1 MVARKNE
8 CLFYQKTEE
17 GPEMAECAQAETIT
31 DIKETLKTV
40 AQAVNRIAVQ
50 DERMLAFDRKNVE
63 QDIDING
70 LYDRMRTIENVLGV
84 NGDGIRMKVVDAFV
98 PFKEQ
103 IDRLEKL
110 LNIVT
115 SRVFVTIILSL
126 FGIIV
131 VGCIC
136 DLAYHSDLLNMLFNW
151 LTKLW
156 SKVPR

>member
-17 GPEMAECAQAETIT
+17 GPEMAECAQTETIT

-70 LYDRMRTIENVLGV
+70 LYERVRIVESVLGV
-84 NGDGIRMKVVDAFV
+84 NGDGIRIKVLDAFV

-103 IDRLEKL
+103 IDRLEGL
-110 LNIVT
+110 LNLLT
-115 SRVFVTIILSL
+115 SKTFKFIILSL
-126 FGIIV
+126 FGLV
-131 VGCIC
+131 VLGGIC
-136 DLAYHSDLLNMLFNW
+136 DLAYHSDLLSMLFNW
-151 LTKLW
+151 LMKIW
-156 SKVPR
+156 AKVPR

>member
-1 MVARKNE
+1 MAARKVE
-8 CLFYQKTEE
+8 CVLYQKTEE
-17 GPEMAECAQAETIT
+17 DPGMSECAQAETIT

-70 LYDRMRTIENVLGV
+70 LYDRMRTVESVLGV

-98 PFKEQ
+98 PFKTQ
-103 IDRLEKL
+103 IDRLENL
-110 LNIVT
+110 LNIIT
-115 SRVFVTIILSL
+115 SRTFAVIIISIS
-126 FGIIV
+126 GMVIV
-131 VGCIC
+131 GGIC
-136 DLAYHSDLLNMLFNW
+136 DLAYHSDLLSILFSW
-151 LTKLW
+151 VVKIW